1 MAGELLLGMIDLDH
15 RESGMWHTPSDFQ
28 VYTRKTLTLGINNL
42 MKSVED
48 TSWSLALESH
58 MALIILILENEIKTY
73 AGSEEKEWIIW
84 IWEISEEEMPR

>member
-1 MAGELLLGMIDLDH
+1 
-15 RESGMWHTPSDFQ
+15 
-28 VYTRKTLTLGINNL
+28 